1 MINKQETRT
10 VAKETFY
17 TPDKQKEYCDGIA
30 ARFNSDVV
38 TAKQVTEYNTANNL
52 PYPYFLTM
60 DKSRSAGWGKYRVR
74 GQGEAPVKV
83 DKKAVATAVA
93 EEMKSFTPA
102 RNPTYVPF
110 GFFADCKSIIE
121 SMIFYPVYVTGLSG
135 NGKTEMIIQACA
147 QAGRELM
154 RVNITKDTHELDLFG
169 SNELV
174 DGNTFY
180 REGPVITAM
189 KRGAVLLLDETDL
202 GSERLLCLQPV
213 LEGKPVLNKKTG
225 EIVHPKEGFN
235 VFATAN
241 TKGQGNADGRFI
253 GTNTLNEA
261 FLERFAITVE
271 QEYPNEQTETK
282 ILEKN
287 FQELNISVED
297 NKMFLWSLINWAQL
311 VRKSYSEGAV
321 GEIISTRRLIHIVKA
336 YSIFK
341 NKKKAVTLCLNR
353 FDEETKVALIDFWD
367 KVYKDEPKKVDPNAK
382 PSATTKAPGA
392 QTKERTDIEYVPVAG
407 IMTNKYK
414 TPVVLKNEKNASG
427 VNVLTVYSHNNKT
440 SKPIDQLPNPTNVR
454 EFETAIQR
462 LVEANSVGS
471 AV

>member
-1 MINKQETRT
+1 

-17 TPDKQKEYCDGIA
+17 TPERQEEYCNGIA
-30 ARFNSDVV
+30 SHFNSDVI
-38 TAKQVTEYNTANNL
+38 TAKQVSEYNSLKNL

-60 DKSRSAGWGKYRVR
+60 DKKRSAGWGKYRVR

-83 DKKAVATAVA
+83 DKQAVSKAVF
-93 EEMKSFTPA
+93 EEMVKSFVPEKSS
-102 RNPTYVPF
+102 TYIPF
-110 GFFADCKSIIE
+110 GFFNDCYSIIN
-121 SMIFYPVYVTGLSG
+121 SKIFYPVYVTGLSG

-147 QAGRELM
+147 KAVRELI
-154 RVNITKDTHELDLFG
+154 RVNITKDTHELDLMG
-169 SNELV
+169 SNILV

-180 REGPVITAM
+180 QEGPVITAM
-189 KRGAVLLLDETDL
+189 KRGAILLLDETDL

-235 VFATAN
+235 IFATAN

-287 FQELNISVED
+287 FEELGIELATH
-297 NKMFLWSLINWAQL
+297 KMFLWSLINWAQL
-311 VRKSYSEGAV
+311 VRKSYAEGAV

-341 NKKKAVTLCLNR
+341 NKKKSVTLCLNR
-353 FDEETKVALIDFWD
+353 FDEETKVALVDFWD
-367 KVYKDEPKKVDPNAK
+367 KVFKEEPKPVDPNEK
-382 PSATTKAPGA
+382 VMPPGTTKAT
-392 QTKERTDIEYVPVAG
+392 QNKERTDIEFVPVSG
-407 IMTNKYK
+407 VMTNKFK
-414 TPVVLKNEKNASG
+414 TPVALKAENDPIGKKVLA
-427 VNVLTVYSHNNKT
+427 VYSHNNKT
-440 SKPIDQLPNPTNVR
+440 TKPMDQLPNPTSVR
-454 EFETAIQR
+454 EFEMAVQR
-462 LVEANSVGS
+462 MVEANSIGG
-471 AV
+471 AA